1 MSHARLNSDHQ
12 QVNNELNNEQTE
24 EHSEEMLETV
34 GNLLHTFSDT
44 TLQAHA
50 GGIHLPRGLHQLG
63 LLAGVGA
70 EIIHDPSSNTAE
82 RIVCGVGVGLL
93 REGDKL

>member
-1 MSHARLNSDHQ
+1 MSDSRLNPTHQ
-12 QVNNELNNEQTE
+12 QANN
-24 EHSEEMLETV
+24 HDSAIATV
-34 GNLLHTFSDT
+34 GDLLHTFSDAT
-44 TLQAHA
+44 QQAHA
-50 GGIHLPRGLHQLG
+50 AGIHLSRGVHRLG
-63 LLAGVGA
+63 ILAGIGA